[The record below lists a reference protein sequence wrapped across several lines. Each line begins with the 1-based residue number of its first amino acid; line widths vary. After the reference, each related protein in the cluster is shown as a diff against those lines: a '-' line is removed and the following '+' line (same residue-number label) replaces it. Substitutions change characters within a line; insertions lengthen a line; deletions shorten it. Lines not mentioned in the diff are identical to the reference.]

1 MGHFANL
8 KNLFRPINTFAQIHD
23 VNKRS
28 SMFCLDDIGTVVL
41 EKKCGSSKVKRR
53 EDGRRDGWIV
63 HIINLLIKS
72 IYI

>member
-8 KNLFRPINTFAQIHD
+8 KNLFRPIKTFAHIHD

-41 EKKCGSSKVKRR
+41 EKNVGVRKLT
-53 EDGRRDGWIV
+53 DGRMDGRTDG
-63 HIINLLIKS
+63 
-72 IYI
+72 

>member
-41 EKKCGSSKVKRR
+41 EKKVGVRKLT
-53 EDGRRDGWIV
+53 DGRMDGRTDG
-63 HIINLLIKS
+63 
-72 IYI
+72 